1 MSFTE
6 PEKNQISIILSIN
19 PFSLSI
25 VLDRNAAMITAQV
38 ETDVRTQLDR
48 WDAEGAKFVRLT
60 STESNYGV
68 NTDSS
73 EAKDDIRKNI
83 AVLLGL
89 DYMQFAGAG
98 TYLPRS

>member
-1 MSFTE
+1 MAFIE
-6 PEKNQISIILSIN
+6 AEKNQISIILGRR
-19 PFSLSI
+19 PVDVTYWLSF
-25 VLDRNAAMITAQV
+25 NAVNITSQV

-83 AVLLGL
+83 SVLLGL
-89 DYMQFAGAG
+89 DYMQFASSG